1 MQQHFTIT
9 PQDPAVNVS
18 DAVAIARKGPPKPSD
33 LLNRIPGNAAPH
45 HMSDPFDIGEALTAL
60 ALSGDP
66 VTVYSGIQDPILARI
81 ESVDPELPHFVLDFT
96 GSALPD
102 THHATFVASIGG
114 NAKLQ
119 FELESDWA
127 TMPEQPHLVPATFP
141 AHFLVLNR
149 RSARRVET
157 PIGGNYT
164 ASFGLS
170 GKQYELPLYDFSQGG
185 VGMRAS
191 PEQCFGLHVGKKLI
205 GVRLELGPALVVVA
219 DLEVRLMRPF
229 RTFLLGEQVQI
240 GCSFV
245 NISMQLQQTLER
257 FATTGQPER
266 RVTQR

>member
-1 MQQHFTIT
+1 M
-9 PQDPAVNVS
+9 NVS

-33 LLNRIPGNAAPH
+33 LLSRIPGNAAPH
-45 HMSDPFDIGEALTAL
+45 QMSDPFDIGEALTAL
-60 ALSGDP
+60 SLSGDP
-66 VTVYSGIQDPILARI
+66 VTVYSGIQDPILVRI

-96 GSALPD
+96 GSDMPV
-102 THHATFVASIGG
+102 THHATFVSAIGG

-119 FELESDWA
+119 FELESDWQGL
-127 TMPEQPHLVPATFP
+127 PGQPHLVPATFP
-141 AHFLVLNR
+141 EHCLVLNR
-149 RSARRVET
+149 RSARRIET
-157 PIGGNYT
+157 PVGANYS

-170 GKQYELPLYDFSQGG
+170 GRQYELPLYDFSQGG

-205 GVRLELGPALVVVA
+205 GVRLELGPALVVTA

-245 NISMQLQQTLER
+245 NISMQFQQTLER
-257 FATTGQPER
+257 FLTNGRTER
-266 RVTQR
+266 RAATV

>member
-1 MQQHFTIT
+1 M
-9 PQDPAVNVS
+9 NVS

-33 LLNRIPGNAAPH
+33 QLTRIPGNAAPH
-45 HMSDPFDIGEALTAL
+45 QMSDPFDIGEALTAL

-66 VTVYSGIQDPILARI
+66 VTVYSGIQEPILARI

-96 GSALPD
+96 DSELPL
-102 THHATFVASIGG
+102 THHATFVSAIGG

-119 FELESDWA
+119 FELESDW
-127 TMPEQPHLVPATFP
+127 TSLPGQPHLVAATFP
-141 AHFLVLNR
+141 EHCLVLNR

-157 PIGGNYT
+157 PVGANYS

-170 GKQYELPLYDFSQGG
+170 GRQYELPLYDFSQGG

-191 PEQCFGLHVGKKLI
+191 PEQCFGLHVGKKLV
-205 GVRLELGPALVVVA
+205 GVRLELGPALVVTA

-240 GCSFV
+240 GCSFAS
-245 NISMQLQQTLER
+245 ISMQMQQTLER
-257 FATTGQPER
+257 FLTTGRTER
-266 RVTQR
+266 RAAAR

>member
-9 PQDPAVNVS
+9 SRDPAVNVS
-18 DAVAIARKGPPKPSD
+18 DAVAIARKGPPKSSD
-33 LLNRIPGNAAPH
+33 LLSRIPGNAAPH
-45 HMSDPFDIGEALTAL
+45 QMSDPFDIGEALSAL
-60 ALSGDP
+60 AVSGDP
-66 VTVYSGIQDPILARI
+66 ITVYSGIQDAILARI

-102 THHATFVASIGG
+102 THHATLVASIGG

-127 TMPEQPHLVPATFP
+127 TLPDQPHLVPAIFP
-141 AHFLVLNR
+141 EHCLVLNR

-157 PIGGNYT
+157 PVGANYS

-170 GKQYELPLYDFSQGG
+170 GRQYELPLYDFSQGG

-191 PEQCFGLHVGKKLI
+191 PEQCFGLHVGKRLI
-205 GVRLELGPALVVVA
+205 GVRLELGPALVVIA
-219 DLEVRLMRPF
+219 DLEVRLLRPF
-229 RTFLLGEQVQI
+229 RTFLLGEQMQI

-257 FATTGQPER
+257 FVTTGQLER
-266 RVTQR
+266 RVVQG